1 MQVEFWADVICPW
14 CYIGKA
20 RFEKALARF
29 EHRAEV
35 TVVHRA
41 FELDPDKTSVEPVPR
56 MLAAKFGP
64 RAAEM
69 ENSVAQLARD
79 EGLGY
84 RLDRE
89 VGNTFDVHRLLHL
102 AGERGL
108 QQDVLNA
115 VLHANFA
122 EARTL
127 FTAESLTE
135 IAAEAGLD
143 RADIRAVLDDTSAYA
158 DAVRT
163 DEKRA
168 REIGISGVPF
178 VVVDGRLAVA
188 GAQPAELFGRA
199 LTQAWKED

>member
-1 MQVEFWADVICPW
+1 MLVEFWSDVICPW

-20 RFEKALARF
+20 RFEQALAGF

-41 FELDPDKTSVEPVPR
+41 FELDPARNTVEPVLQ

-64 RAAEM
+64 RAGEM
-69 ENSVAQLARD
+69 ENSVADLARA
-79 EGLGY
+79 EGLEY

-102 AGERGL
+102 AGERGI
-108 QQDVLNA
+108 QQQVLDA

-122 EARTL
+122 QARTL
-127 FTAESLTE
+127 FTAESLSE

-143 RADIRAVLDDTSAYA
+143 PVDVKAVLTDPARYADEVRADEA
-158 DAVRT
+158 
-163 DEKRA
+163 RA
-168 REIGISGVPF
+168 RELGVSGVPF
-178 VVVDGRLAVA
+178 VVVGERLAVA
-188 GAQPAELFGRA
+188 GAQPSELFGRA
-199 LTQAWKED
+199 LTQAWEA

>member
-20 RFEKALARF
+20 RFERALAGF
-29 EHRAEV
+29 EHRAEI

-41 FELDPDKTSVEPVPR
+41 FELDPGRTTVEPVQE

-64 RAAEM
+64 RAGEM
-69 ENSVAQLARD
+69 EDSVAQLARD
-79 EGLGY
+79 EGLEY

-108 QQDVLNA
+108 QQKVLDA

-122 EARTL
+122 EARSL
-127 FTAESLTE
+127 FTAESLSE
-135 IAAEAGLD
+135 IAIGAGLD
-143 RADIRAVLDDTSAYA
+143 PVETKAVLDDPAAYA
-158 DAVRT
+158 EEVRA
-163 DEKRA
+163 DEQRA
-168 REIGISGVPF
+168 RDLGVTGVPF
-178 VVVDGRLAVA
+178 VVLDGRLAVA
-188 GAQPAELFGRA
+188 GAQPAELFEKA
-199 LTQAWKED
+199 FNQAWEV

>member
-20 RFEKALARF
+20 RFEQALAGF

-41 FELDPDKTSVEPVPR
+41 FELDPGRATVEPVQD

-64 RAAEM
+64 RAGEM
-69 ENSVAQLARD
+69 EDSVAQLARD
-79 EGLGY
+79 AGLEY

-108 QQDVLNA
+108 QQQVLDA

-122 EARTL
+122 EARSL
-127 FTAESLTE
+127 FTAESLSE
-135 IAAEAGLD
+135 IATGAGLEP
-143 RADIRAVLDDTSAYA
+143 ADVKAVLDDPAAYA
-158 DAVRT
+158 DEVRA
-163 DEKRA
+163 DEQRA
-168 REIGISGVPF
+168 RDLGVSGVPF
-178 VVVDGRLAVA
+178 VVLDNRLAVA
-188 GAQPAELFGRA
+188 GAQPAELFEKA
-199 LTQAWKED
+199 LNQAWEA

>member
-20 RFEKALARF
+20 RFEQALAGF
-29 EHRAEV
+29 EHRAEI

-41 FELDPDKTSVEPVPR
+41 FELDPGRATVEPVQE

-64 RAAEM
+64 RAGEM
-69 ENSVAQLARD
+69 EDSVAQLARD
-79 EGLGY
+79 AGLEY

-108 QQDVLNA
+108 QQEVLNA

-122 EARTL
+122 EARSL
-127 FTAESLTE
+127 FTVESLSE

-143 RADIRAVLDDTSAYA
+143 PADVKAVLDDPAAYA
-158 DAVRT
+158 DEVRA

-168 REIGISGVPF
+168 RDLGVTGVPF
-178 VVVDGRLAVA
+178 VVLDNRLAVA
-188 GAQPAELFGRA
+188 GAQPAELFEKA
-199 LTQAWKED
+199 LNQAWEA

>member
-20 RFEKALARF
+20 RFEQALAGF
-29 EHRAEV
+29 EHRAEI

-41 FELDPDKTSVEPVPR
+41 FELDPGRGTVEPVQE

-64 RAAEM
+64 RAGEM
-69 ENSVAQLARD
+69 EDSVAQLARD
-79 EGLGY
+79 AGLEY

-108 QQDVLNA
+108 QQEVLNA

-122 EARTL
+122 EARSL
-127 FTAESLTE
+127 FTVESLSE

-143 RADIRAVLDDTSAYA
+143 PADVKAVLDDPAAYA
-158 DAVRT
+158 DEVRA

-168 REIGISGVPF
+168 RDLGVTGVPF
-178 VVVDGRLAVA
+178 VVLDNRLAVA
-188 GAQPAELFGRA
+188 GAQPAELFEKA
-199 LTQAWKED
+199 LNQAWEA

>member
-20 RFEKALARF
+20 RFERALAGF
-29 EHRAEV
+29 EHRAEI

-41 FELDPDKTSVEPVPR
+41 FELDPGRTTVEPVQE

-64 RAAEM
+64 RAGEM
-69 ENSVAQLARD
+69 EDSVAQLARD
-79 EGLGY
+79 EGLEY

-108 QQDVLNA
+108 QQKVLDA

-122 EARTL
+122 EARSL
-127 FTAESLTE
+127 FTAESLSE
-135 IAAEAGLD
+135 IATGAGLD
-143 RADIRAVLDDTSAYA
+143 PVETKAVLDDPSAYA
-158 DAVRT
+158 EEVRA
-163 DEKRA
+163 DEQRA
-168 REIGISGVPF
+168 RDLGVTGVPF
-178 VVVDGRLAVA
+178 VVLDGRLAVA
-188 GAQPAELFGRA
+188 GAQPAEVFEKA
-199 LTQAWKED
+199 FNQAWEV

>member
-20 RFEKALARF
+20 RFDKALAGF

-41 FELDPDKTSVEPVPR
+41 FELDPDKDGVESVQA
-56 MLAAKFGP
+56 MLATKFGP

-69 ENSVAQLARD
+69 EDSVAQLARD
-79 EGLGY
+79 EGLEY

-102 AGERGL
+102 AGERGV
-108 QQDVLNA
+108 QAEVLDA
-115 VLHANFA
+115 VLHANFGQ
-122 EARTL
+122 ARSL
-127 FTAESLTE
+127 FTPESLTE
-135 IAAEAGLD
+135 IATEAGLD
-143 RADIRAVLDDTSAYA
+143 AADVKTVLEDPAVYAGEVRAD
-158 DAVRT
+158 
-163 DEKRA
+163 EQRA
-168 REIGISGVPF
+168 REIGVSGVPF
-178 VVVDGRLAVA
+178 VVVAGRLAVA

-199 LTQAWKED
+199 LTQAWEA

>member
-1 MQVEFWADVICPW
+1 MLVEFWSDVICPW

-20 RFEKALARF
+20 RFEQALAGF

-41 FELDPDKTSVEPVPR
+41 FELDPARSTVEPVEQ

-64 RAAEM
+64 RAGEM
-69 ENSVAQLARD
+69 EDSVAELARA
-79 EGLGY
+79 EGLEY

-102 AGERGL
+102 AGERGI

-122 EARTL
+122 QARSL
-127 FTAESLTE
+127 FTAESLSE

-143 RADIRAVLDDTSAYA
+143 PVDVKAVLTDPARYAAEVRADEA
-158 DAVRT
+158 
-163 DEKRA
+163 RA
-168 REIGISGVPF
+168 RELGVSGVPF
-178 VVVDGRLAVA
+178 VVVGERLAVA
-188 GAQPAELFGRA
+188 GAQPSELFGRA
-199 LTQAWKED
+199 LTQAWEA

>member
-1 MQVEFWADVICPW
+1 MLVEFWSDVICPW

-20 RFEKALARF
+20 RFEQALAGF

-41 FELDPDKTSVEPVPR
+41 FELDPARSTVEPVPQ

-64 RAAEM
+64 RAGEM
-69 ENSVAQLARD
+69 ENSVADLARA
-79 EGLGY
+79 EGLEY

-102 AGERGL
+102 AGERGI
-108 QQDVLNA
+108 QQQVLDA

-122 EARTL
+122 RARTL
-127 FTAESLTE
+127 FTAESLSE

-143 RADIRAVLDDTSAYA
+143 PVDVKAVLTDPARYADEVRADEA
-158 DAVRT
+158 
-163 DEKRA
+163 RA
-168 REIGISGVPF
+168 RELGVSGVPF
-178 VVVDGRLAVA
+178 VVVGERLAVA
-188 GAQPAELFGRA
+188 GAQPSELFGRA
-199 LTQAWKED
+199 LTQAWEA

>member
-1 MQVEFWADVICPW
+1 MQVEIWADVICPW

-35 TVVHRA
+35 AVVHRA
-41 FELDPDKTSVEPVPR
+41 FELDPDKTSVEPVPQ

-84 RLDRE
+84 RQDRE

-108 QQDVLNA
+108 QQELLNA

-143 RADIRAVLDDTSAYA
+143 RTDIRAVLDSAAYA
-158 DAVRT
+158 DEVRT

-188 GAQPAELFGRA
+188 GAQPAELFERA
-199 LTQAWKED
+199 LTQAWEG

>member
-20 RFEKALARF
+20 RFEQALAGF
-29 EHRAEV
+29 EHRAEI

-41 FELDPDKTSVEPVPR
+41 FELDPGRATVEPVQE

-64 RAAEM
+64 RAGEM

-79 EGLGY
+79 AGLEY

-108 QQDVLNA
+108 QQEVLNA

-122 EARTL
+122 EARSL
-127 FTAESLTE
+127 FTAESLSE

-143 RADIRAVLDDTSAYA
+143 RVDVKAVLDDPGAYA
-158 DAVRT
+158 DEVRA
-163 DEKRA
+163 DEQRA
-168 REIGISGVPF
+168 RDLGVTGVPF
-178 VVVDGRLAVA
+178 VVLDDRLAVA
-188 GAQPAELFGRA
+188 GAQPAELFAKA
-199 LTQAWKED
+199 LNQAWEA

>member
-20 RFEKALARF
+20 RFEQALAGF
-29 EHRAEV
+29 EHRAEI

-41 FELDPDKTSVEPVPR
+41 FELDPGRATVEPVQD

-64 RAAEM
+64 RAGEM

-79 EGLGY
+79 AGLEY

-108 QQDVLNA
+108 QQEVLNA

-122 EARTL
+122 EARSL
-127 FTAESLTE
+127 FTAESLSE

-143 RADIRAVLDDTSAYA
+143 PTDVKAVLDDPSAYA
-158 DAVRT
+158 DEVRA

-168 REIGISGVPF
+168 RDLGVTGVPF
-178 VVVDGRLAVA
+178 VVLDNRLAVA
-188 GAQPAELFGRA
+188 GAQPAELFEKA
-199 LTQAWKED
+199 LNQAWEA

>member
-20 RFEKALARF
+20 RFDKALAGF

-41 FELDPDKTSVEPVPR
+41 FELDPNKDGVESVQA

-69 ENSVAQLARD
+69 EDSVAQLARD
-79 EGLGY
+79 EGLEY

-102 AGERGL
+102 AGERGV
-108 QQDVLNA
+108 QAEVLDA
-115 VLHANFA
+115 VLHANFGQ
-122 EARTL
+122 ARSL
-127 FTAESLTE
+127 FTPESLTG
-135 IAAEAGLD
+135 IATEAGLD
-143 RADIRAVLDDTSAYA
+143 AADVKTVLEDPAVYAEEVRAD
-158 DAVRT
+158 
-163 DEKRA
+163 EQRA
-168 REIGISGVPF
+168 REIGVSGVPF
-178 VVVDGRLAVA
+178 VVVAGRLAVA

-199 LTQAWKED
+199 LTQAWEA

>member
-20 RFEKALARF
+20 RFEKALAAF

-41 FELDPDKTSVEPVPR
+41 FELDPAKEGVESVQD

-69 ENSVAQLARD
+69 EDSVAQLARD
-79 EGLGY
+79 EGLEY

-89 VGNTFDVHRLLHL
+89 VGNTFDVHRVLHL
-102 AGERGL
+102 AGERGV
-108 QQDVLNA
+108 QPQVLDA
-115 VLHANFA
+115 VLRANFGQ
-122 EARTL
+122 ARSL

-135 IAAEAGLD
+135 IVVEAGLEGAD
-143 RADIRAVLDDTSAYA
+143 VKAVLEDPALHAEAVRAD
-158 DAVRT
+158 
-163 DEKRA
+163 EQRA
-168 REIGISGVPF
+168 RELGVSGVPF
-178 VVVDGRLAVA
+178 VALDGRLAVA
-188 GAQPAELFGRA
+188 GAQPVELFGRA
-199 LTQAWKED
+199 LTQAWEA

>member
-1 MQVEFWADVICPW
+1 MLVEFWSDVICPW

-20 RFEKALARF
+20 RFEQALAGF

-41 FELDPDKTSVEPVPR
+41 FELDPARSTVEPVLQ

-64 RAAEM
+64 RAGEM
-69 ENSVAQLARD
+69 ENSVADLARA
-79 EGLGY
+79 EGLEY

-102 AGERGL
+102 AGERGI
-108 QQDVLNA
+108 QQQVLDA

-122 EARTL
+122 RARTL
-127 FTAESLTE
+127 FTTESLSE

-143 RADIRAVLDDTSAYA
+143 PVDVKAVLTDPARYADEVRADEA
-158 DAVRT
+158 
-163 DEKRA
+163 RA
-168 REIGISGVPF
+168 RELGVSGVPF
-178 VVVDGRLAVA
+178 VVVGERLAVA
-188 GAQPAELFGRA
+188 GAQPSELFGRA
-199 LTQAWKED
+199 LTQAWEA

>member
-1 MQVEFWADVICPW
+1 MQVEIWADVICPW

-41 FELDPDKTSVEPVPR
+41 FELDPDKSTVEPVPQ

-84 RLDRE
+84 RQDRE
-89 VGNTFDVHRLLHL
+89 IGNTFDVHRLLHL

-108 QQDVLNA
+108 QPELLNA

-143 RADIRAVLDDTSAYA
+143 RTDIRAVLDSAAYA
-158 DAVRT
+158 DEVRT

-168 REIGISGVPF
+168 REIGITGVPF

-199 LTQAWKED
+199 LTQAWED